1 MSKTLSQV
9 YYFDSG
15 KKHITSLFKK
25 QLVSLFEEYNLCNR
39 EVIIL
44 RIGSDRSTGDS
55 LGPLV
60 GHELNKYHL
69 NNITVYGTLED
80 PVHAANLSDKIKL
93 INDKHVYP
101 FIIAIDASL
110 GTMEHIGFVT
120 IGRGPLHPG
129 LGVSKKL
136 PSVGDIH
143 ITGIVNF
150 SGMMESLLL
159 QTTRLSKVMT
169 LAEII
174 SRGIIFSL
182 AEYNRDYL
190 ADHFIL

>member
-25 QLVSLFEEYNLCNR
+25 QLVSLFEEYNLYNR

-44 RIGSDRSTGDS
+44 CIGSDRSTGDS

-80 PVHAANLSDKIKL
+80 PVHAANLSDKL
-93 INDKHVYP
+93 
-101 FIIAIDASL
+101 SL
-110 GTMEHIGFVT
+110 SMTNMCI
-120 IGRGPLHPG
+120 
-129 LGVSKKL
+129 
-136 PSVGDIH
+136 
-143 ITGIVNF
+143 
-150 SGMMESLLL
+150 
-159 QTTRLSKVMT
+159 RLS
-169 LAEII
+169 
-174 SRGIIFSL
+174 SR
-182 AEYNRDYL
+182 
-190 ADHFIL
+190 

>member
-25 QLVSLFEEYNLCNR
+25 QLVSLFEEYNLYNR

-44 RIGSDRSTGDS
+44 CIGSDRSTGDS

-80 PVHAANLSDKIKL
+80 PSMPPIFPIKL
-93 INDKHVYP
+93 
-101 FIIAIDASL
+101 SL
-110 GTMEHIGFVT
+110 SMTNMCI
-120 IGRGPLHPG
+120 
-129 LGVSKKL
+129 
-136 PSVGDIH
+136 
-143 ITGIVNF
+143 
-150 SGMMESLLL
+150 
-159 QTTRLSKVMT
+159 RLS
-169 LAEII
+169 
-174 SRGIIFSL
+174 SR
-182 AEYNRDYL
+182 
-190 ADHFIL
+190 

>member
-25 QLVSLFEEYNLCNR
+25 QLVSLFEEYNLYN
-39 EVIIL
+39 
-44 RIGSDRSTGDS
+44 
-55 LGPLV
+55 
-60 GHELNKYHL
+60 YHL

>member
-9 YYFDSG
+9 YYFNSE

-25 QLVSLFEEYNLCNR
+25 QLVSLFEEYNLYNR

-44 RIGSDRSTGDS
+44 CIGSDRSTGDS

-60 GHELNKYHL
+60 GHELSKYHL
-69 NNITVYGTLED
+69 NNISIYGTLED
-80 PVHAANLSDKIKL
+80 PVHAANLSDKLKL

-120 IGRGPLHPG
+120 IGRGPLRPG

-190 ADHFIL
+190 ADYFTL

>member
-15 KKHITSLFKK
+15 KSILHHCSKNSF
-25 QLVSLFEEYNLCNR
+25 VSLFEEYNLYNR

-44 RIGSDRSTGDS
+44 CIGSDRSTGDS

>member
-1 MSKTLSQV
+1 MLCQKRYPRYTILIPEKA
-9 YYFDSG
+9 YY
-15 KKHITSLFKK
+15 IIVQK
-25 QLVSLFEEYNLCNR
+25 QLVSLFEEYNLYNR

-44 RIGSDRSTGDS
+44 CIGSDRSTGDS

-129 LGVSKKL
+129 LGVSKNFQV
-136 PSVGDIH
+136 SVTFISQ
-143 ITGIVNF
+143 V
-150 SGMMESLLL
+150 LL
-159 QTTRLSKVMT
+159 
-169 LAEII
+169 
-174 SRGIIFSL
+174 IFR
-182 AEYNRDYL
+182 E
-190 ADHFIL
+190 